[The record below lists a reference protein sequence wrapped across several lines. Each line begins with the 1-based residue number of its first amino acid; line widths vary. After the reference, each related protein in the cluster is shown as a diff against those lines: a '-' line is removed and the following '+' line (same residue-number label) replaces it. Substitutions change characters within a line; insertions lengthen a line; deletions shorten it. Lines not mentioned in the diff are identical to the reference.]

1 MDNPGYDS
9 SRHSSNAPL
18 VDTEVIGHNID
29 EIPVFIEPEGFEP
42 PFDEEKES
50 ASIEVKVKVE
60 KPSIVSEDVDK
71 HGSRSTSRSGSFS
84 SSVSSYTGS
93 SSSLSGS
100 SSSSELSSSESED
113 EEDQVFMVFKNVRTL
128 AYPNNNME

>member
-1 MDNPGYDS
+1 MDNPGYES
-9 SRHSSNAPL
+9 GRHSSNAPL
-18 VDTEVIGHNID
+18 VDTEVSGHNID
-29 EIPVFIEPEGFEP
+29 EIPVFIDPEGFEP

-60 KPSIVSEDVDK
+60 NPGIEDVDK

-93 SSSLSGS
+93 SSSSLSGS
-100 SSSSELSSSESED
+100 SSSSDLSSSESED
-113 EEDQVFMVFKNVRTL
+113 EEDQVSYV
-128 AYPNNNME
+128 